1 MASTDGACPVAR
13 VDDLIVT
20 ESGNELLVFDTRNDA
35 LHHLNPLASI
45 IWRSCD
51 GANDLRRIQAIC
63 SERIA
68 RAVSEEEVED
78 GLQKLAD
85 QDLMQGTSGGSGT
98 LGQRSSRR
106 KAIKRTT
113 MMGAAIASVTVP
125 LASAHA
131 SSGTSACVPAGG
143 ACSSVDECCDKRF
156 GCTPPPVRGASPTCG
171 GV

>member
-1 MASTDGACPVAR
+1 MDMASTDGAYPVAR

-68 RAVSEEEVED
+68 REVSEEEVED

-85 QDLMQGTSGGSGT
+85 QDLMQGTPGGSGT
-98 LGQRSSRR
+98 LGLRSSRR

-131 SSGTSACVPAGG
+131 SSGAKVCADFRETCTQTMP
-143 ACSSVDECCDKRF
+143 CCEGLFCDGRVE
-156 GCTPPPVRGASPTCG
+156 GTCI
-171 GV
+171 